1 MDEGYTRLH
10 LAIFKQA
17 IFDSTKSVKTLLF
30 DDLRSRGIEK
40 KEIHHFIDHH
50 AQRIEQ
56 DVQEMV
62 YAEAQRWPH
71 VQKSFTLRNEYKLRD
86 KYTRKYFDDL
96 RKKEMV
102 G

>member
-1 MDEGYTRLH
+1 MKEAYTRLH

-17 IFDSTKSVKTLLF
+17 IIDSTKSIKALLF
-30 DDLRSRGIEK
+30 DELKNRGIDK
-40 KEIHHFIDHH
+40 KEIHQFIDQHE
-50 AQRIEQ
+50 QRIEE
-56 DVQEMV
+56 DVKEMV

-71 VQKSFTLRNEYKLRD
+71 VNKSMTLRNEYKLRD